1 MYGAPLSTNAKK
13 IMLLGAGELGKEVI
27 LEAQRLGVET
37 IAVDRYANAP
47 AMQVAH
53 RSYVINMLDGEE
65 LRRTI
70 EKERPDLIVP
80 EIEAIATPTLVE
92 LESEGYRVVPTATA
106 ARLTMDREGIRRLAA
121 ETLGLPTAKYAFADS
136 LEELQ
141 EAVATIGTPCVI
153 KPIMSS
159 SGKGQSVCRTPE
171 DVEASWNYA
180 MEGGRAKKTR
190 VIVEEFIS
198 FDSEITLLTVR
209 SVSGTT
215 YCAPIGHI
223 QKDGD
228 YIESWQPHAMNDAQ
242 IAEAQRVA
250 GAITEALG
258 GAGIYGVEL
267 FLAPDKVYFSEVSP
281 RPHDTGMVTMAS
293 QDLSEF
299 ALHVRAILGFPI
311 PNVRLLTPAASYT
324 LKADRETSDFRI
336 GGLEQALA
344 VPNSQVRV
352 FGKPET
358 KPGRRMAVAL
368 SSAETVEAARR
379 QAMEAASHLRIEYGT
394 DKA

>member
-13 IMLLGAGELGKEVI
+13 MMLLGAGELGKEVI

-53 RSYVINMLDGEE
+53 RSYVVNMLDGGE
-65 LRRTI
+65 LRQVI
-70 EKERPDLIVP
+70 ENERPDLIVP

-171 DVEASWNYA
+171 DAEACWNYA

-190 VIVEEFIS
+190 VIVEEFIR

-228 YIESWQPHAMNDAQ
+228 YIESWQPHAMSDAQ

-368 SSAETVEAARR
+368 SSAETVEAARQ
-379 QAMEAASHLRIEYGT
+379 QAKEAASHLRIEYGT

>member
-13 IMLLGAGELGKEVI
+13 MMLLGAGELGKEVI

-65 LRRTI
+65 LRRII

-121 ETLGLPTAKYAFADS
+121 ETLGLPTARYAFADS

-159 SGKGQSVCRTPE
+159 SGKGQSVCRAPE
-171 DVEASWNYA
+171 DVEACWNYA

-190 VIVEEFIS
+190 VIVEEFIR

-228 YIESWQPHAMNDAQ
+228 YIESWQPHAMSDAQ

-368 SSAETVEAARR
+368 SSADTVEAARQ
-379 QAMEAASHLRIEYGT
+379 QAEKAASHLHIEYGT
-394 DKA
+394 DEA

>member
-13 IMLLGAGELGKEVI
+13 MMLLGAGELGKEVI

-65 LRRTI
+65 LRRII

-121 ETLGLPTAKYAFADS
+121 ETLGLPTARYAFADS

-141 EAVATIGTPCVI
+141 EAVSTIGTPCVI

-159 SGKGQSVCRTPE
+159 SGKGQSVCRAPE
-171 DVEASWNYA
+171 DVEACWNYA

-190 VIVEEFIS
+190 VIVEEFIR

-228 YIESWQPHAMNDAQ
+228 YIESWQPHAMSDAQ

-379 QAMEAASHLRIEYGT
+379 QAEEAASHLRIEYGT
-394 DKA
+394 DMA